1 MNLSI
6 ANQIINDNYD
16 TCNNSFLDFLHEQ
29 DIFNEIKFWELY
41 NAIRLIGELNKTELN
56 LERKLTWRIV
66 KSYEWFLL
74 KLNFHFDTNDGSEID
89 NLPENFSQ
97 FSLRLREVVD
107 AYIVGASISDESENF
122 HNMDLENPISLK
134 LNN

>member
-6 ANQIINDNYD
+6 ANQIINDNSD
-16 TCNNSFLDFLHEQ
+16 SCNNSFIDFLHEKS
-29 DIFNEIKFWELY
+29 IFNEIKFWEFY
-41 NAIRLIGELNKTELN
+41 NAIRFIGELNKTEPN
-56 LERKLTWRIV
+56 LDRILTWKIV

-74 KLNFHFDTNDGSEID
+74 MLNFHFDTNDGCEIE

-97 FSLRLREVVD
+97 FSIRLREVID
-107 AYIVGASISDESENF
+107 AYIKGNSISDESENYY
-122 HNMDLENPISLK
+122 NMELENPISLK